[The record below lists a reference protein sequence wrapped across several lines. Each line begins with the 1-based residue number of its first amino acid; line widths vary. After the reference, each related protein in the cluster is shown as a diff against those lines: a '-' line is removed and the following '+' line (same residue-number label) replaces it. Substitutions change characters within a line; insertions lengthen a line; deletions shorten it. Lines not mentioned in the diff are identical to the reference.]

1 MEALII
7 LVICFL
13 WGILDKK
20 ELYIIVVPKIYGEI
34 KYGS

>member
-20 ELYIIVVPKIYGEI
+20 ELYIIVVPKNLWGD
-34 KYGS
+34 